1 MTFFIGP
8 FLGVAPAVVVL
19 GFIAISAYQRGD
31 EDADTGRRRWR
42 AELAARQ
49 AAARA

>member
-1 MTFFIGP
+1 MTFFIGL
-8 FLGVAPAVVVL
+8 FLGVALAVVVL
-19 GFIAISAYQRGD
+19 GFLAVNAYQRGY